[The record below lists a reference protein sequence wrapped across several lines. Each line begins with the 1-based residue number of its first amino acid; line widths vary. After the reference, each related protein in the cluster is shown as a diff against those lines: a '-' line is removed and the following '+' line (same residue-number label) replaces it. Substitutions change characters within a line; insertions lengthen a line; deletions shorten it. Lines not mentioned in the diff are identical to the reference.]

1 MGYFNFFSAATTV
14 AAPFFNLIACGAEHG
29 DREVV
34 RSVLPSADMALLGE
48 LRGDSPCFGEYA
60 ILLP

>member
-1 MGYFNFFSAATTV
+1 M

-34 RSVLPSADMALLGE
+34 LSVLPSADMKLLDE
-48 LRGDSPCFGEYA
+48 LRGDSPGFGEYA